1 MGYRYGEQIEVVI
14 DREGLGMDEGI
25 AHMPDET
32 MVVVVGAGGKVGE
45 LIRATVLT
53 VEHTPLGPSVRAN
66 AAG

>member
-1 MGYRYGEQIEVVI
+1 MAYRYGEEIEVVI

-32 MVVVVGAGGKVGE
+32 MVVVTGAGGKVGE
-45 LIRATVLT
+45 MVRATVLT
-53 VEHTPLGPSVRAN
+53 FELTPLGPSVRAN